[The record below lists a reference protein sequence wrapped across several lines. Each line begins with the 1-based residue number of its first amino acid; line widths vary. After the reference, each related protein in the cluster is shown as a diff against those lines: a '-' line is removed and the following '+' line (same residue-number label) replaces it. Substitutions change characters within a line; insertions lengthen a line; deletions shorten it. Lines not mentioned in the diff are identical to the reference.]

1 MKRAASK
8 IVTNGITVSLC
19 QIWT

>member
-8 IVTNGITVSLC
+8 IVTNGITVWLC